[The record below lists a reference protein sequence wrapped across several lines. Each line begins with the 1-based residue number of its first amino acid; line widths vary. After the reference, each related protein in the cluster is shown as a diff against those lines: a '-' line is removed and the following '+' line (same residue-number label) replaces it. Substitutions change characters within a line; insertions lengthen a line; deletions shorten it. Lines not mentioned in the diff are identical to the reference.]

1 MTTVGG
7 WVGMNRTS
15 TVATRRRPI
24 RLAYVVSHPI
34 QYQVPLLRRIAQEPG
49 IDLTV
54 FFGSDFS
61 VRGYQDEGFGV
72 EVKWDVPLLEGYR
85 HEFLPALR
93 DTGTEGT
100 FAPISRGLSA
110 RLQDRDGR
118 PAFDVVWVHGYATV
132 NQMYAILAAKSLGIP
147 VLVRAESW
155 LGDRPRG
162 GAKLAA
168 KKLFFAGLRHLID
181 AVLYTGTPNRAYW
194 EHSLGEDFPMFLM
207 PYAVDNQ
214 WFQEQSAEAAA
225 RRGEL
230 VEELGLAAGQPV
242 ILFAS
247 KLQARKRCADLIA
260 AYAQLAPGQ
269 DPFPALVIVGDG
281 EERAALEAQAEATGF
296 QSIRFYGFAN
306 QSELPRFFDLATVF
320 VLPSRHEP
328 WGLIVNEV
336 MNARRAV
343 IVSDEVGSN
352 FDLVTDGVEGC
363 VFPAGDVEALT
374 AALRQVLSTPAA
386 AEMGRRAGERIG
398 RWGFE
403 QDVEGLHQAIAY
415 VTRGASTR

>member
-1 MTTVGG
+1 MH
-7 WVGMNRTS
+7 RTS
-15 TVATRRRPI
+15 TAETTRRPV

-34 QYQVPLLRRIAQEPG
+34 QYQVPLLRRIAEEPG
-49 IDLTV
+49 IELTV

-61 VRGYQDEGFGV
+61 VKGYRDEGFGV

-100 FAPISRGLSA
+100 FTPISHGISA
-110 RLQDRDGR
+110 RLSDREGR

-132 NQMYAILAAKSLGIP
+132 NQMHAILAAKSMGIP

-162 GAKLAA
+162 GSKRAA
-168 KKLFFAGLRHLID
+168 KKLFFAGLRHLVD
-181 AVLYTGTPNRAYW
+181 AVLVTGTPNRAYW
-194 EHSLGEDFPMFLM
+194 EHSLGGDFPMFLM
-207 PYAVDNQ
+207 PYAVDNR
-214 WFQEQSAEAAA
+214 WFQQQSAEAAA
-225 RRGEL
+225 CR
-230 VEELGLAAGQPV
+230 EELREKLQLEPGRPV

-247 KLQARKRCADLIA
+247 KLQARKRCADLVE
-260 AYAQLAPGQ
+260 AYARLSPGAGQ

-281 EERAALEAQAEATGF
+281 EERAALEAQAQATGLDG
-296 QSIRFYGFAN
+296 IRFHGFAN

-320 VLPSRHEP
+320 VLPSQHEP
-328 WGLIVNEV
+328 WGLIVNEA
-336 MNARRAV
+336 MNAGRAV
-343 IVSDEVGSN
+343 IVSDEVGAN

-374 AALRQVLSTPAA
+374 AVLERVLATPGLAE
-386 AEMGRRAGERIG
+386 EMGRRARERVE

-403 QDVEGLHQAIAY
+403 QDVEGLQQAIRY
-415 VTRGASTR
+415 VTRGASTPPMDRG

>member
-1 MTTVGG
+1 MS
-7 WVGMNRTS
+7 RTLS
-15 TVATRRRPI
+15 VEPGRGPV

-54 FFGSDFS
+54 LFGSDFS
-61 VRGYQDEGFGV
+61 VKGYRDEGFGV
-72 EVKWDVPLLEGYR
+72 QVKWDVPLLEGYR

-100 FAPISRGLSA
+100 FTPISRGLMA
-110 RLQDRDGR
+110 RLRGRDGR

-132 NQMYAILAAKSLGIP
+132 NQMQAIVAAKSLGIP

-162 GAKLAA
+162 GAKLWA

-181 AVLYTGTPNRAYW
+181 AVLVTGTPNRIYW
-194 EHSLGEDFPMFLM
+194 EHYLGREFPMFLM
-207 PYAVDNQ
+207 PYAVDNR
-214 WFQEQSAEAAA
+214 WFLEQSAKAAG

-230 VEELGLAAGQPV
+230 TKELGLEAGRPV
-242 ILFAS
+242 ILFAA

-260 AYAQLAPGQ
+260 AYARLSPGAGQ
-269 DPFPALVIVGDG
+269 EPFPALVIVGDG
-281 EERAALEAQAEATGF
+281 EERAALEAQAAATGF
-296 QSIRFYGFAN
+296 KSIRFYGFAN

-328 WGLIVNEV
+328 WGLIVNEA
-336 MNARRAV
+336 MNAGRAV
-343 IVSDEVGSN
+343 VVSDEVGAR

-363 VFPAGDVEALT
+363 VFRVGDVEAMA
-374 AALRQVLSTPAA
+374 AALGRVLAIPATA
-386 AEMGRRAGERIG
+386 AEMGRRARK
-398 RWGFE
+398 RVDAWSFE
-403 QDVEGLHQAIAY
+403 QDVAGLQEAIAY
-415 VTRGASTR
+415 VTRGGSSR